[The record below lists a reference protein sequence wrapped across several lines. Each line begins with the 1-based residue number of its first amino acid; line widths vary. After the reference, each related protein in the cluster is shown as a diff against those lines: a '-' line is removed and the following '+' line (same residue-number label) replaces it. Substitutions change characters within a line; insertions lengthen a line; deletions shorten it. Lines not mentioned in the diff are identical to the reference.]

1 MENFLD
7 SCYKIFMLGIN
18 NIMTK
23 FENRFFKMLNEAD
36 ELDVDREAMEASL
49 DDGTDAGEFD
59 TQMPD
64 PEEADDA
71 AMRAAQATS
80 DLASEMRQELEGWV
94 SEMDAFLHKLNGQE
108 GSIQSVLASAESDT
122 IFDRMKQSEQRKIT
136 RVATELASLTE
147 SFRGYLAQTDNPQF
161 RGV

>member
-1 MENFLD
+1 
-7 SCYKIFMLGIN
+7 
-18 NIMTK
+18 MTRY
-23 FENRFFKMLNEAD
+23 ENRFFKMLAEAD
-36 ELDVDREAMEASL
+36 EFDEDRDAMEASL
-49 DDGTDAGEFD
+49 DDGTSAEDFD

-64 PEEADDA
+64 PAEADDA

-80 DLASEMRQELEGWV
+80 DLAMQMQQELEGWV
-94 SEMDAFLHKLNGQE
+94 SEMDAFLHKLNGQD
-108 GSIQSVLASAESDT
+108 GSIQSVLSNSEADT

>member
-1 MENFLD
+1 
-7 SCYKIFMLGIN
+7 
-18 NIMTK
+18 MTK
-23 FENRFFKMLNEAD
+23 FEKRFFSVLSEAD
-36 ELDVDREAMEASL
+36 VTNPDLDAMEATL
-49 DDGTDAGEFD
+49 DDNVSAEEFGAN
-59 TQMPD
+59 TPD
-64 PEEADDA
+64 ISDVDSSAMA
-71 AMRAAQATS
+71 AAEATS
-80 DLASEMRQELEGWV
+80 DLAAKMQQELEGWV

-108 GSIQSVLASAESDT
+108 NSIQSVLASAEADT

>member
-1 MENFLD
+1 
-7 SCYKIFMLGIN
+7 MLSIN

-23 FENRFFKMLNEAD
+23 FENRFFKMLSEAD
-36 ELDVDREAMEASL
+36 EFDADREAMEASL
-49 DDGTDAGEFD
+49 DDGTEPNEFD
-59 TQMPD
+59 TSMPD
-64 PEEADDA
+64 PAEADDA
-71 AMRAAQATS
+71 ALRAARATS
-80 DLASEMRQELEGWV
+80 DLAAQMQQELEGWV
-94 SEMDAFLHKLNGQE
+94 GEMDTFLHKLNGQD
-108 GSIQSVLASAESDT
+108 GSIQSVLAAAEADT

>member
-1 MENFLD
+1 M
-7 SCYKIFMLGIN
+7 SIRAIN
-18 NIMTK
+18 NYMTRY
-23 FENRFFKMLNEAD
+23 ENRFFKMLAEAD
-36 ELDVDREAMEASL
+36 EFDEDRDAMEASL
-49 DDGTDAGEFD
+49 DDGTSAEDFD

-64 PEEADDA
+64 PAEADDA

-80 DLASEMRQELEGWV
+80 DLAMQMQQELEGWV
-94 SEMDAFLHKLNGQE
+94 NEMDSFLHKLNGQND
-108 GSIQSVLASAESDT
+108 SIQSVLANSEADT

>member
-1 MENFLD
+1 
-7 SCYKIFMLGIN
+7 MLSIN

-23 FENRFFKMLNEAD
+23 FENRFFKVLSEAD
-36 ELDVDREAMEASL
+36 EDL
-49 DDGTDAGEFD
+49 TDAEAFEDALDAETDPGEFD
-59 TQMPD
+59 AETPD
-64 PEEADDA
+64 IADADDA
-71 AMRAAQATS
+71 AMRAAQASS
-80 DLASEMRQELEGWV
+80 DLALQMKQELEGWV
-94 SEMDAFLHKLNGQE
+94 SEMDAFLQKLNGQE
-108 GSIQSVLASAESDT
+108 GSIQSVLANAEADT

>member
-1 MENFLD
+1 MP
-7 SCYKIFMLGIN
+7 SIN

-23 FENRFFKMLNEAD
+23 FENRFFKVLSEAD
-36 ELDVDREAMEASL
+36 EFDADREAMESSL
-49 DDGTDAGEFD
+49 DSGTDAGEFD
-59 TQMPD
+59 ASMPD
-64 PEEADDA
+64 PAQADDA

-80 DLASEMRQELEGWV
+80 DLALQMQQELEGWV
-94 SEMDAFLHKLNGQE
+94 SEMDAFLHKLNGTE
-108 GSIQSVLASAESDT
+108 GSIQSVLASAEADT

-147 SFRGYLAQTDNPQF
+147 SFRGYISQTDNPQF

>member
-1 MENFLD
+1 
-7 SCYKIFMLGIN
+7 MLA
-18 NIMTK
+18 
-23 FENRFFKMLNEAD
+23 EAD
-36 ELDVDREAMEASL
+36 EFDEDRDAMEASL
-49 DDGTDAGEFD
+49 DDGTSAEDFD

-64 PEEADDA
+64 PAEADDA

-80 DLASEMRQELEGWV
+80 DLAMQMQQELEGWV
-94 SEMDAFLHKLNGQE
+94 SEMDAFLHKLNGQD
-108 GSIQSVLASAESDT
+108 GSIQSVLSNSEADT

>member
-1 MENFLD
+1 
-7 SCYKIFMLGIN
+7 MLGIN

-23 FENRFFKMLNEAD
+23 FENRFFKMLSEAD
-36 ELDVDREAMEASL
+36 EFDVDREAMEASL
-49 DDGTDAGEFD
+49 DDDTEASDFDA
-59 TQMPD
+59 QVPD
-64 PEEADDA
+64 PAEADDA
-71 AMRAAQATS
+71 AMRAARATS
-80 DLASEMRQELEGWV
+80 EVAAQMRQELEGWV
-94 SEMDAFLHKLNGQE
+94 SEMDAFLHKLNGQDN
-108 GSIQSVLASAESDT
+108 SIQSVLASAEADT

>member
-1 MENFLD
+1 
-7 SCYKIFMLGIN
+7 MLGIN

-59 TQMPD
+59 AQMPD
-64 PEEADDA
+64 PAEADDA

-80 DLASEMRQELEGWV
+80 DLASQMRQELEGWV

>member
-1 MENFLD
+1 
-7 SCYKIFMLGIN
+7 
-18 NIMTK
+18 MTRY
-23 FENRFFKMLNEAD
+23 ENRFFKMLAEAD
-36 ELDVDREAMEASL
+36 EFDEDREAMEASL
-49 DDGTDAGEFD
+49 DDGTSAEDFD

-64 PEEADDA
+64 PAEADDA

-80 DLASEMRQELEGWV
+80 DLAMQMQQELEGWV
-94 SEMDAFLHKLNGQE
+94 NEMDNFLHKLNGQND
-108 GSIQSVLASAESDT
+108 SIQSVLANSEADT

>member
-1 MENFLD
+1 MP
-7 SCYKIFMLGIN
+7 SIN

-23 FENRFFKMLNEAD
+23 FENRFFKVLSEAD
-36 ELDVDREAMEASL
+36 DFETDQEAMEATL
-49 DDGTDAGEFD
+49 DVDTDPTEFD
-59 TQMPD
+59 AETPD
-64 PEEADDA
+64 IADADDA
-71 AMRAAQATS
+71 AMRAAQASS
-80 DLASEMRQELEGWV
+80 DLALQMKQELEGWV
-94 SEMDAFLHKLNGQE
+94 SEMDAFLQKLNGQE
-108 GSIQSVLASAESDT
+108 GSIQSVLANAEADT